1 MTSAARPPHPDPLPP
16 RVERE
21 GSAPLT
27 PTLSPGAGERE
38 GTAELPTYTR
48 WPVALIRGEGSTVW
62 DTSGK
67 SYLDLYGGHAVAAT
81 GHCHPEVVRAIREQ
95 AGKLLFYSNVV
106 ALPVR
111 ARAAQAIAAQ
121 APPPLSKVFF
131 VNSGT
136 EANENAMRL
145 ARRFTGRTDILSF
158 DGGFH
163 GRTADAISAAG
174 LAKYREMGKPNV
186 PGHRLAPFGDL
197 AAAEAALDEDVA
209 AVLLEPIQS
218 LAGVVTAPASYFQ
231 GLRTLCDERGVQ
243 LIYDEVQTGF
253 GRTGTFFFAGRHGVV
268 PDLVTLAKG
277 IGSGFPMGAVLVSEE
292 IATTVKPEDYGTT
305 FGGGPL
311 ACAAAEATVRVIL
324 EEGLLGNVRAGSHR
338 LEQGLAGL
346 ARVREV
352 RGEGFLLGVALDRPA
367 RPVREALLER
377 GFLVGGSD
385 LPDVLRLLPPL
396 VLTAEEI
403 DRFLEAVREIL

>member
-1 MTSAARPPHPDPLPP
+1 MSVD
-16 RVERE
+16 V
-21 GSAPLT
+21 
-27 PTLSPGAGERE
+27 SP
-38 GTAELPTYTR
+38 AELPTYTR
-48 WPVALIRGEGSTVW
+48 WPLTLVRGEGSTVW
-62 DTSGK
+62 DAAGK

-95 AGKLLFYSNVV
+95 AGELLFYSNVV

-111 ARAAQAIAAQ
+111 ARAAEAIAGE
-121 APPPLSKVFF
+121 APAPLSRVFF

-145 ARRFTGRTDILSF
+145 ARRATGRSEILSF

-174 LAKYREMGKPNV
+174 LAKYRELGRPNV
-186 PGHRLAPFGDL
+186 PGHRLVPFGDL
-197 AAAEAALDEDVA
+197 AAVEAELDERVA

-218 LAGVVTAPASYFQ
+218 MAGVITAPASYFQ
-231 GLRTLCDERGVQ
+231 GLRTLCDERGAK

-253 GRTGTFFFAGRHGVV
+253 GRTGSFYFAGRHGVV
-268 PDLVTLAKG
+268 PDLVSLAKG
-277 IGSGFPMGAVLVSEE
+277 IGSGFPMGAVLISEE
-292 IATTVKPEDYGTT
+292 IAETVKPDEYGTT

-311 ACAAAEATVRVIL
+311 GCAAAEATVRVIA
-324 EEGLLGNVRAGSHR
+324 EEGLLANVRAGSQR
-338 LEQGLAGL
+338 LRQGLSALPG
-346 ARVREV
+346 VREV
-352 RGEGFLLGVALDRPA
+352 RGEGFLLGVALDRPGK
-367 RPVREALLER
+367 PVREALLQS

-385 LPDVLRLLPPL
+385 LPDTLRLLPPL

-403 DRFLEAVREIL
+403 DRFLEALRRIL

>member
-1 MTSAARPPHPDPLPP
+1 MSVA
-16 RVERE
+16 V
-21 GSAPLT
+21 S
-27 PTLSPGAGERE
+27 S
-38 GTAELPTYTR
+38 AELPTYTR
-48 WPVALIRGEGSTVW
+48 WPLALVRGEGSTVW
-62 DTSGK
+62 DASGK

-95 AGKLLFYSNVV
+95 AGELLFYSNVV

-111 ARAAQAIAAQ
+111 ARAAEAIAGQ
-121 APPPLSKVFF
+121 APPPLTRVFF

-158 DGGFH
+158 EGGFH

-174 LAKYREMGKPNV
+174 LAKYRELGKPNV

-197 AAAEAALDEDVA
+197 AAVEAALDDQVA
-209 AVLLEPIQS
+209 AVLVEPIQS
-218 LAGVVTAPASYFQ
+218 MAGVITAPPSYFQ
-231 GLRTLCDERGVQ
+231 GLRTLCDERGAK

-253 GRTGTFFFAGRHGVV
+253 GRTGTFYFAGRHGVV
-268 PDLVTLAKG
+268 PDLVSLAKG
-277 IGSGFPMGAVLVSEE
+277 IGSGVPMGAILVSSE
-292 IATTVKPEDYGTT
+292 IAETVRPDDYGTT

-311 ACAAAEATVRVIL
+311 ACAAAGATVRVIV
-324 EEGLLGNVRAGSHR
+324 EEGLLANVRAGSQR
-338 LEQGLAGL
+338 LRQGLAGL
-346 ARVREV
+346 PGVREV

-367 RPVREALLER
+367 KPVREALLET

-385 LPDVLRLLPPL
+385 LPDTLRLLPPL
-396 VLTAEEI
+396 VLTADEI
-403 DRFLEAVREIL
+403 DRFLDSLRRIL

>member
-1 MTSAARPPHPDPLPP
+1 MSTA
-16 RVERE
+16 
-21 GSAPLT
+21 
-27 PTLSPGAGERE
+27 LSP
-38 GTAELPTYTR
+38 AELPTYTR
-48 WPVALIRGEGSTVW
+48 WPIAIARGQGSTVW

-67 SYLDLYGGHAVAAT
+67 SYLDLYGGHAVAGT

-95 AGKLLFYSNVV
+95 AGELLFYSNVV

-111 ARAAQAIAAQ
+111 ARAAEAIARQ
-121 APPPLSKVFF
+121 APAPLSKVFF

-158 DGGFH
+158 HGGFH

-174 LAKYREMGKPNV
+174 LAKYRELGRPNV
-186 PGHRLAPFGDL
+186 PGHRLVPFGDL
-197 AAAEAALDEDVA
+197 DAARANVDETVA
-209 AVLLEPIQS
+209 GILVEPIQS
-218 LAGVVTAPASYFQ
+218 MAGVLTAPPSYFQ
-231 GLRTLCDERGVQ
+231 GLRALCDERGAK

-268 PDLVTLAKG
+268 PDLVSLAKG

-292 IATTVKPEDYGTT
+292 IADTVHPEEYGTT

-311 ACAAAEATVRVIL
+311 ACAAAEATVRVLL
-324 EEGLLGNVRAGSHR
+324 EEGLLENVRAGSLR
-338 LEQGLAGL
+338 LKEGLAPISG
-346 ARVREV
+346 VREV
-352 RGEGFLLGVALDRPA
+352 RGEGFLLGLVLDRPGK
-367 RPVREALLER
+367 PVRQALLDR

-385 LPDVLRLLPPL
+385 LPDTLRLLPPL
-396 VLTAEEI
+396 VLTAAEI
-403 DRFLEAVREIL
+403 DRFLEALKRVL

>member
-1 MTSAARPPHPDPLPP
+1 MSPAESLAA
-16 RVERE
+16 
-21 GSAPLT
+21 S
-27 PTLSPGAGERE
+27 S
-38 GTAELPTYTR
+38 AELQTYTR
-48 WPVALIRGEGSTVW
+48 WGIELVRGERSTVW
-62 DTSGK
+62 DSAGK

-95 AGKLLFYSNVV
+95 AGQLMFYSNVV

-111 ARAAQAIAAQ
+111 ARAAEAIAAE
-121 APPPLSKVFF
+121 APAPLSKVFF

-145 ARRFTGRTDILSF
+145 ARRATGRSGILSF

-174 LAKYREMGKPNV
+174 LAKYRELGKPNV
-186 PGHRLAPFGDL
+186 PGHRLVPFGDL
-197 AAAEAALDEDVA
+197 AAVEAALDDSVA
-209 AVLLEPIQS
+209 AVLIEPIQS
-218 LAGVVTAPASYFQ
+218 MAGVVTAPASYFH
-231 GLRTLCDERGVQ
+231 GLRRLCHERGAK

-268 PDLVTLAKG
+268 PDLVSLAKG
-277 IGSGFPMGAVLVSEE
+277 IGSGVPMGAVLVSEE
-292 IATTVKPEDYGTT
+292 IAAQVHPDDYGTT

-311 ACAAAEATVRVIL
+311 ACAAAEATVRVIREEKLL
-324 EEGLLGNVRAGSHR
+324 ENVREGSRR
-338 LEQGLAGL
+338 LKAGL
-346 ARVREV
+346 SKIAAIREI
-352 RGEGFLLGVALDRPA
+352 RGEGFLIGLAIDRPGRA
-367 RPVREALLER
+367 VRAELLAR

-385 LPDVLRLLPPL
+385 QPDVLRLLPPL

-403 DRFLEAVREIL
+403 DRFLEAIGRIL

>member
-1 MTSAARPPHPDPLPP
+1 VTTS
-16 RVERE
+16 V
-21 GSAPLT
+21 SAP
-27 PTLSPGAGERE
+27 S
-38 GTAELPTYTR
+38 AELLTYTR
-48 WPVALIRGEGSTVW
+48 WPVELERGEGSTVW

-81 GHCHPEVVRAIREQ
+81 GHCHPKVVAAIREQ
-95 AGKLLFYSNVV
+95 AGRLLFYSNVV

-111 ARAAQAIAAQ
+111 ARAAEAIAAE
-121 APPPLSKVFF
+121 APAPLSKVFF

-145 ARRFTGRTDILSF
+145 ARRATGRADIVSCG
-158 DGGFH
+158 GGFH

-174 LAKYREMGKPNV
+174 LSKYRDLGKPNV
-186 PGHRLAPFGDL
+186 PGHRIIPFGDL
-197 AAAEAALDEDVA
+197 TAAEAAVDENVA
-209 AVLLEPIQS
+209 AVLIEPIQS
-218 LAGVVTAPASYFQ
+218 LAGVVTAPAEYFR
-231 GLRTLCDERGVQ
+231 GLRRLCDERGAK

-277 IGSGFPMGAVLVSEE
+277 IASGVPMGAVLVSEE
-292 IATTVKPEDYGTT
+292 VAAPVKPEDYGTT

-311 ACAAAEATVRVIL
+311 ACAAAEATVRVIAEEMLL
-324 EEGLLGNVRAGSHR
+324 ENVRQGSR
-338 LEQGLAGL
+338 RFIDGLSRIRA
-346 ARVREV
+346 VREV
-352 RGEGFLLGVALDRPA
+352 RGEGFLLGVLLDRPGK
-367 RPVREALLER
+367 PVRQALLER

-396 VLTAEEI
+396 VFTASEI
-403 DRFLEAVREIL
+403 DRFLEAFGTVV

>member
-1 MTSAARPPHPDPLPP
+1 MS
-16 RVERE
+16 
-21 GSAPLT
+21 T
-27 PTLSPGAGERE
+27 PSLSS
-38 GTAELPTYTR
+38 AELPTYTR
-48 WPVALIRGEGSTVW
+48 WPVTIVRGEGSTVW
-62 DTSGK
+62 DDSGR

-95 AGKLLFYSNVV
+95 AGDLLFYSNVV

-111 ARAAQAIAAQ
+111 ARAAEAIAAQ
-121 APPPLSKVFF
+121 APAPLSKVFF

-145 ARRFTGRTDILSF
+145 ARRATGRTDILSF

-186 PGHRLAPFGDL
+186 PGHRFVPFNDL
-197 AAAEAALDEDVA
+197 AAAEAALDENVA
-209 AVLLEPIQS
+209 AVLIEPIQS
-218 LAGVVTAPASYFQ
+218 MAGVITAPASYIQ
-231 GLRTLCDERGVQ
+231 GLRTLCDERGAK

-253 GRTGTFFFAGRHGVV
+253 GRTGTFFYAGRHGVV
-268 PDLVTLAKG
+268 PDLVALAKG

-292 IATTVKPEDYGTT
+292 IAATVKPEDYGTT

-311 ACAAAEATVRVIL
+311 ACAAAEATTRVIL
-324 EEGLLGNVRAGSHR
+324 EEGLLGNVRAGSLR
-338 LEQGLAGL
+338 LKQGLAGL
-346 ARVREV
+346 PGVREV
-352 RGEGFLLGVALDRPA
+352 RGEGFLLGVALDKPA
-367 RPVREALLER
+367 RGVRAALLSR

-403 DRFLEAVREIL
+403 DRFLEAARGIL

>member
-1 MTSAARPPHPDPLPP
+1 VSTAVS
-16 RVERE
+16 
-21 GSAPLT
+21 S
-27 PTLSPGAGERE
+27 
-38 GTAELPTYTR
+38 AELATYAR
-48 WPVALIRGEGSTVW
+48 WPIALARGEGSTVW

-81 GHCHPEVVRAIREQ
+81 GHCHPRVVRAIREQ
-95 AGKLLFYSNVV
+95 AGELLFYSNVV

-111 ARAAQAIAAQ
+111 ARAAEAIAGK
-121 APPPLSKVFF
+121 APPPLSRVFF

-145 ARRFTGRTDILSF
+145 ARRATGRTDVLSF
-158 DGGFH
+158 HGGFH
-163 GRTADAISAAG
+163 GRTADAISSAG
-174 LAKYREMGKPNV
+174 LARYRELGRPNV
-186 PGHRLAPFGDL
+186 PGHRLVPFGDL
-197 AAAEAALDEDVA
+197 AAAEAALDEHVA

-231 GLRTLCDERGVQ
+231 GLRTLCDERGAK
-243 LIYDEVQTGF
+243 LIFDEVQTGF
-253 GRTGTFFFAGRHGVV
+253 GRTGTFYFAGRHGVV

-292 IATTVKPEDYGTT
+292 IAQTVKPEEYGTT

-311 ACAAAEATVRVIL
+311 ACAAAEATVRVIE
-324 EEGLLGNVRAGSHR
+324 EEGLLGNVRAGSQR
-338 LEQGLAGL
+338 LKRGLAGVGG
-346 ARVREV
+346 VREV
-352 RGEGFLLGVALDRPA
+352 RGEGFLLGIVLDRPG
-367 RPVREALLER
+367 RPLREALLHR

-403 DRFLEAVREIL
+403 DRFLEAVRDVL

>member
-1 MTSAARPPHPDPLPP
+1 MS
-16 RVERE
+16 
-21 GSAPLT
+21 
-27 PTLSPGAGERE
+27 TLSLS
-38 GTAELPTYTR
+38 TAELPTYTR
-48 WPVALIRGEGSTVW
+48 WPVTIVRGEGSTVW
-62 DTSGK
+62 DDSGK

-81 GHCHPEVVRAIREQ
+81 GHCHPKVVRAIREQ
-95 AGKLLFYSNVV
+95 VGALLFYSNVV

-111 ARAAQAIAAQ
+111 SRAAQTIATQ
-121 APPPLSKVFF
+121 APAPLSKVFF

-145 ARRFTGRTDILSF
+145 ARRFTGRTDVLSF

-174 LAKYREMGKPNV
+174 LAKYREMGRPNV

-197 AAAEAALDEDVA
+197 AAAEAALDENVA

-218 LAGVVTAPASYFQ
+218 MAGVITAPASYFQ
-231 GLRTLCDERGVQ
+231 GLRTLCDERGAK

-253 GRTGTFFFAGRHGVV
+253 GRTGTFFYAGRHGVV
-268 PDLVTLAKG
+268 PDLVALAKG
-277 IGSGFPMGAVLVSEE
+277 IGSGVPMGAVLVSEE
-292 IATTVKPEDYGTT
+292 IAATVKPEDYGTT

-311 ACAAAEATVRVIL
+311 ACAAAEATTRVIL
-324 EEGLLGNVRAGSHR
+324 EEGLLANVRAGSQR
-338 LEQGLAGL
+338 LKQGLAGL
-346 ARVREV
+346 PGVREV
-352 RGEGFLLGVALDRPA
+352 RGEGFLLGVALDKPARPA
-367 RPVREALLER
+367 RAALLSR

-403 DRFLEAVREIL
+403 DRFLEAARGIF

>member
-1 MTSAARPPHPDPLPP
+1 MSVTPAR
-16 RVERE
+16 
-21 GSAPLT
+21 
-27 PTLSPGAGERE
+27 SPAVSS
-38 GTAELPTYTR
+38 AELPTYTR
-48 WPVALIRGEGSTVW
+48 WPIELARGEGSTVW

-106 ALPVR
+106 ALPLR
-111 ARAAQAIAAQ
+111 ARAAEAIAAQ
-121 APPPLSKVFF
+121 APAPLSKVFF

-145 ARRFTGRTDILSF
+145 ARRATGRTGILSF
-158 DGGFH
+158 GGGFH

-174 LAKYREMGKPNV
+174 LAKYRELGVPNV
-186 PGHRLAPFGDL
+186 PGHRIVPFGDL
-197 AAAEAALDEDVA
+197 AAADAALDETVA
-209 AVLLEPIQS
+209 AVLIEPIQS
-218 LAGVVTAPASYFQ
+218 LAGVITAEASYFQ
-231 GLRTLCDERGVQ
+231 GLRRLCDERGAK

-268 PDLVTLAKG
+268 PDLACLAKG
-277 IGSGFPMGAVLVSEE
+277 IGSGFPMGAVLVSDET
-292 IATTVKPEDYGTT
+292 AAPVKPEDYGTT

-311 ACAAAEATVRVIL
+311 ACAAAEATVRVI
-324 EEGLLGNVRAGSHR
+324 EEESLLANVRAGSQR
-338 LEQGLAGL
+338 LREGLSGLA
-346 ARVREV
+346 AVREV
-352 RGEGFLLGVALDRPA
+352 RGEGFLLGVALDRPGK
-367 RPVREALLER
+367 PVRAALLER

-403 DRFLEAVREIL
+403 DRFLEAMRKVV

>member
-1 MTSAARPPHPDPLPP
+1 VSAA
-16 RVERE
+16 V
-21 GSAPLT
+21 S
-27 PTLSPGAGERE
+27 S
-38 GTAELPTYTR
+38 AELPTYTR
-48 WPVALIRGEGSTVW
+48 WPVALVRGEGSTVW

-95 AGKLLFYSNVV
+95 AGELLFYSNVV
-106 ALPVR
+106 AIPVR
-111 ARAAQAIAAQ
+111 ARAAEAIAAQ

-145 ARRFTGRTDILSF
+145 ARRFTGRPDILSF

-163 GRTADAISAAG
+163 GRTADAISASG
-174 LAKYREMGKPNV
+174 LVKYRELGRPNV
-186 PGHRLAPFGDL
+186 PGHRFAPFGDL
-197 AAAEAALDEDVA
+197 AAAEAALDENVA
-209 AVLLEPIQS
+209 AILLEPIQS
-218 LAGVVTAPASYFQ
+218 MAGVITAPASYFQ
-231 GLRTLCDERGVQ
+231 GLRTLCDERGVK

-292 IATTVKPEDYGTT
+292 IAATVKPEDYGTT

-324 EEGLLGNVRAGSHR
+324 EEGLLGNVRAGSQR
-338 LEQGLAGL
+338 LKHGLAGL
-346 ARVREV
+346 AGVRQV
-352 RGEGFLLGVALDRPA
+352 RGEGFLLGVALEKPA
-367 RPVREALLER
+367 RPMRAALLER

-403 DRFLEAVREIL
+403 DRFLEGLKEVL

>member
-1 MTSAARPPHPDPLPP
+1 MNTAVS
-16 RVERE
+16 
-21 GSAPLT
+21 S
-27 PTLSPGAGERE
+27 
-38 GTAELPTYTR
+38 AELPTYTR
-48 WPVALIRGEGSTVW
+48 WPVALVRGEGSTVW

-95 AGKLLFYSNVV
+95 AGELLFYSNVV
-106 ALPVR
+106 AIPVR
-111 ARAAQAIAAQ
+111 ARAAEAIAAQ

-145 ARRFTGRTDILSF
+145 ARRFTGRQDILSF

-163 GRTADAISAAG
+163 GRTADAISATG
-174 LAKYREMGKPNV
+174 LVKYRELGRPNV
-186 PGHRLAPFGDL
+186 PGHRFAPFGDL
-197 AAAEAALDEDVA
+197 AAAEAALDEHVA
-209 AVLLEPIQS
+209 AILLEPIQS
-218 LAGVVTAPASYFQ
+218 MAGVITAPASYFQ
-231 GLRTLCDERGVQ
+231 GLRTLCDERGAR

-268 PDLVTLAKG
+268 PDLVALAKG
-277 IGSGFPMGAVLVSEE
+277 IGSGFPMGAVLVSEQ
-292 IATTVKPEDYGTT
+292 IAATVKPEDYGTT

-324 EEGLLGNVRAGSHR
+324 EEGLLGNVRAGSQR
-338 LEQGLAGL
+338 LRQGLAGL
-346 ARVREV
+346 AGVRQV
-352 RGEGFLLGVALDRPA
+352 RGEGFLLGVALEKPA
-367 RPVREALLER
+367 RPVRAALLER

-396 VLTAEEI
+396 VLAEEEI
-403 DRFLEAVREIL
+403 DRFLEGLRGVL